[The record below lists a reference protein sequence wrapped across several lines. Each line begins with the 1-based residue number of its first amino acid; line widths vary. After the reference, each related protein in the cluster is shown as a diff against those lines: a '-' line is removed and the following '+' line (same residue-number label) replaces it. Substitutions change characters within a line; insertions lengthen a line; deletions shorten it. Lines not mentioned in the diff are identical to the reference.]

1 MSVAQASRPQRVAM
15 WMWTS
20 TLLGAAL
27 LTVAVIKASGQG
39 GQQRRRKAARQPHLS
54 DRLFTDNLLLEQ
66 SAVSKSYCAAL
77 CARTD
82 SCATFTY
89 TTATSQR
96 GVCRGHSTWMTSNSP
111 NVRSEGTAVY
121 SFVETAGNSSRN
133 FPSSLCVCV
142 CVCLRVRAFVYIY
155 IYVCVCVCAC
165 VRSYIYIYICV
176 CVCAC
181 VRSYIY
187 IGTERQK

>member
-121 SFVETAGNSSRN
+121 SFVETAGNSSHN
-133 FPSSLCVCV
+133 FPSSLCVC
-142 CVCLRVRAFVYIY
+142 
-155 IYVCVCVCAC
+155 VCVCVCAC
-165 VRSYIYIYICV
+165 VRSYIYIYMCV
-176 CVCAC
+176 CVFARAC
-181 VRSYIY
+181 VRIYIY
-187 IGTERQK
+187 IYVCVFARACVRIYI